1 MRGRRFGDAAQ
12 RGLIS
17 LTARVQEK
25 ANSVEPTPAGVKRVH
40 RTPLTGAGDRFSRFK
55 RQNWTRTECGGDVL
69 VMDRS
74 AA

>member
-1 MRGRRFGDAAQ
+1 MQHSA
-12 RGLIS
+12 LIS

-25 ANSVEPTPAGVKRVH
+25 ANSVEPKPAGVKRI
-40 RTPLTGAGDRFSRFK
+40 RRMPSSGAGDRFSHFK
-55 RQNWTRTECGGDVL
+55 RQNRTRTECGGDVL

>member
-1 MRGRRFGDAAQ
+1 MRGRHFGDAAQ
-12 RGLIS
+12 RSLIS

-25 ANSVEPTPAGVKRVH
+25 ANSVEPKPAGVKRV
-40 RTPLTGAGDRFSRFK
+40 RCTPLSGAGDRFSRFK
-55 RQNWTRTECGGDVL
+55 RQNRTRTECGGDVL